1 MKYFFSHSYRPL
13 TEVLFLFSREGDYK
27 YYVFFVLQLFPSP
40 YGVHFCS
47 LDWLLAYI
55 EVTEKELP
63 SPYGGSF
70 FVLSWDYEM

>member
-1 MKYFFSHSYRPL
+1 M
-13 TEVLFLFSREGDYK
+13 FSREGDYK